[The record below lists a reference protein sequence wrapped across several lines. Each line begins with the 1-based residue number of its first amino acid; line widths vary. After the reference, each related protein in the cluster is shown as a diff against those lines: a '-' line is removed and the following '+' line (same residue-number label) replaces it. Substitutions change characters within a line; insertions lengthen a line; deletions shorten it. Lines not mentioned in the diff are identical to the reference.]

1 MNDVSISHDII
12 VAAVETYNPSLTYR
26 ERRLLGERRYG
37 DLLVLVQ
44 RAIRDVKWLIYGW
57 PLIGLVQVFLHG
69 YGIVGGALELS
80 DVTGAMRSA
89 GILVLVWFLIS
100 AIVVKIGV
108 SRLVVMERARFVLE
122 LAVDEAGAAE
132 ALPGLKTDSI
142 DAGV

>member
-1 MNDVSISHDII
+1 M
-12 VAAVETYNPSLTYR
+12 
-26 ERRLLGERRYG
+26 
-37 DLLVLVQ
+37 Q

-122 LAVDEAGAAE
+122 LAVDESGAAE